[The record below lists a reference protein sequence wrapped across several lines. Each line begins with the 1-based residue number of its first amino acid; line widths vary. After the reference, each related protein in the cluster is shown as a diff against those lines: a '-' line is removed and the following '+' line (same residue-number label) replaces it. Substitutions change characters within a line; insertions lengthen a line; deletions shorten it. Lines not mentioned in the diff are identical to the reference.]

1 MVIADAGG
9 RRTEPGAAD
18 VWAAL
23 ETRPAG
29 LTEAEAAARLRRH
42 GANAIREARGTPLLR
57 ELLHN
62 FTHLMALLLWAGGAV
77 GFLAGLPQ
85 LGVAIWLV
93 NLINGLFSFWQE
105 YRAERATAALRRLLP
120 AQARVLRDGR
130 ERRVA
135 GEQGQEARAHAARRT
150 RPWSARRR
158 GPSGGPAASIQAGN
172 QSAASAITKRPR
184 WAPRAMAP
192 NPGRSG
198 T

>member
-57 ELLHN
+57 N

-184 WAPRAMAP
+184 RPPRAMAP

>member
-1 MVIADAGG
+1 MVIAAAAGV
-9 RRTEPGAAD
+9 PALPAAD

-105 YRAERATAALRRLLP
+105 YRAERATAALRRLRP